1 MAAFLCFRRARGA
14 IRIALGLVVGACG
27 PLIVSAHAAWS
38 DADAAAPR
46 YVIRQVLLQ
55 GASVYKP
62 DLLKA
67 VYAPVLSRPVSE
79 DDVDG
84 VAEALA
90 DYYRR
95 GGYFL
100 ATASVPKQRLD
111 YGLLVLRVA
120 EGDIA
125 SVRIE
130 GDEALYTEP
139 LRAAIERL
147 VAVRPMTQPAFAQA
161 MAAFAAVK
169 TMTTTVRFLPDGAGK
184 GHYQMVLELRSG
196 ATVAASR
203 DAAPGAVENG
213 AVVVV
218 DAADEAVPDLLD
230 PGPLP
235 DKYHKAAR
243 HAPSFGPFYVP
254 LPDGRED
261 AYTLLDHGPGW
272 YKRSEDQGAMSA
284 LGLRL
289 GDHDGTKVGVEAGVP
304 NDRRTDGVRGDD
316 DVQVLFTVDRH
327 F

>member
-1 MAAFLCFRRARGA
+1 MAVSLRFRRARGA
-14 IRIALGLVVGACG
+14 IRIALGLLVGACG

-67 VYAPVLSRPVSE
+67 VYAPALSRPVSE

-111 YGLLVLRVA
+111 YGLLVLHVA

-139 LRAAIERL
+139 LRVAVERL
-147 VAVRPMTQPAFAQA
+147 VAVRPMTQSALAQA
-161 MAAFAAVK
+161 MAAFAAVRA
-169 TMTTTVRFLPDGAGK
+169 MTTIVRFLPDNAGE
-184 GHYQMVLELRSG
+184 GHYQMVLELRSRTP
-196 ATVAASR
+196 AAVDASR
-203 DAAPGAVENG
+203 GAEPG

-230 PGPLP
+230 PSPLP

-243 HAPSFGPFYVP
+243 HAPSLGPFYVP
-254 LPDGRED
+254 QPDGRED

-272 YKRSEDQGAMSA
+272 YKRSEDQGTMSA

-304 NDRRTDGVRGDD
+304 NDRRTDGVRGGDD